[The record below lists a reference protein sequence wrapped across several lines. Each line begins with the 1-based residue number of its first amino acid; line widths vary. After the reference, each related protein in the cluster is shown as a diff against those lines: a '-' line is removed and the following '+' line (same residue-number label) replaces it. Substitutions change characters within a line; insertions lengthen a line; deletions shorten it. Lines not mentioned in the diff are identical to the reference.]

1 MKKQSATRRS
11 GSSRTAIAAKLLG
24 AVWLATTLGCHGAG
38 QDGQP
43 TPLDETSSS
52 GATHKVQ
59 LSAAS
64 AAKLEKQ
71 GAKVVGD
78 YGAFK
83 VLEVNES
90 VASTLPQDAE
100 IRDDYN
106 EILLN
111 TGTLDTSS
119 AHGKSL
125 RALTAPVGKGF
136 HIVQFAGP
144 VRPEWY
150 QALVATGVRVVTY
163 IPNNAYIVYGDAPT
177 LSGLQKHVSR
187 VGSGIQWNGDYLAD
201 YKLHPS
207 IQSSDAK
214 VYSIQLV
221 KDASENALTLNLL
234 RQLQYREPV
243 VQESQDYVN
252 VVAYVNR
259 EAVYELV
266 SRPDVFSVN
275 PRAARR
281 KFDERQNMIVS
292 GHLNGTNPTG
302 PGYLAWLASK
312 GFTQEQFT
320 ASGFGVDVS
329 DSGLD
334 NGTTTPNHF
343 GLYLG
348 GDITST
354 SRVVYSRLEGTPNSG
369 STIQGCDGHGTLNTH
384 IIAGYSNRTGAPFAD
399 AAGYDYG
406 LGVAPFVK
414 VGASVVFD
422 PDWTDADYEDLQSRA
437 YRDGMRISSNS
448 WGADENIYD
457 ADAQRYDTLVRDAQP
472 TGAAVA
478 APGNQEMV
486 IVFAAG
492 NAGPDTKTMGTPG
505 TAKNVITVGASENVQ
520 SFGGEDGCKTPDSEA
535 DSALDMVGFSSR
547 GPTTDGRKKPDI
559 VAPGTHVSGGVAQ
572 SAEQRANPPAFP
584 NGKALSCFIAIG
596 DGVCGGPSNSQ
607 FFPTTQQWYSASSGT
622 SHSTPAVAGG
632 AALVRQ
638 YFINQGIAPPS
649 AAMTKAYLMNSARYL
664 TGTDANDD
672 LYSNNQGMGMMD
684 LGMAFDGVAR
694 KLADQTPEDLFTATG
709 QTRVFTGAVK
719 DSSKPFR
726 VTLAWTDAPGSTT
739 GSAWKNNLNLTVD
752 VAGKSYKGNVFAKG
766 DSVTGGTADDK
777 NNVESVFLP
786 AGVSGAFTVTVTAA
800 NINSNGVPNN
810 TPALDQD
817 FALIVYNSCN
827 DTSAQ
832 PTSMTASVGGDNV
845 INLAWAANDATAY
858 NVYRATTAGGPYT
871 RIATTTSAAY
881 SDTSVSGGTQY
892 FYVVRGVVCAE
903 SAASDEVSATA
914 TGLCTLQPDFDGL
927 TSATSAGASVCAD
940 TLSWSAGTPHCDGTL
955 SYSVYRST
963 TAGFAPSEDTRIA
976 TGLTATT
983 FADDAQ
989 LTSGTRYYYVV
1000 RATET
1005 AGAAVEEKNTVE
1017 KSATPYGASLP
1028 GLRYGDD
1035 FDSNRPANAAAYWI
1049 ATAQTG
1055 NANTLNIVTN
1065 CHYQSA
1071 TKSYR
1076 FGAATANCGGTYP
1089 INTATTLALG
1099 GNGTT
1104 AGINGF
1110 AIPAGTTAATL
1121 SFNVWYKFENLWDG
1135 AYLTYSTTGA
1145 SGPWT
1150 NVPDTVT
1157 ANAPY
1162 ITAGGYDGAL
1172 TSTPTTRVW
1181 TNNNAGA
1188 NGALKAVSVNL
1199 NALAGQTVWFGFRF
1213 YSGSKTVAEGLYL
1226 DNVNLVADSVASC
1239 TTKPQNAGPAVGY
1252 TLSGLSGT
1260 TPVGS
1265 PATFTVKAVDALGLV
1280 ATGYT
1285 GTAAITSTD
1294 TNAELPA
1301 NLTFT
1306 QGVATNVAI
1315 TFHTL
1320 GAQSVTAT
1328 DTVNATFT
1336 ATANTTVTPGAT
1348 KSLTF
1353 TSTVGDAVAGTAFS
1367 PVVKVGLKDAFGN
1380 DATSSTN
1387 SVTLTLGGASGGT
1400 LSGTTTVAAVNG
1412 VATFSNLSINK
1423 VGTGYTLVASST
1435 GLTDATSSAFNVT
1448 EGPAAKL
1455 VIRAQPSDGTASTTL
1470 SPAFQVAVVDAF
1482 DNATHGTQQVTV
1494 TLTGGT
1500 LSGTT
1505 TVTAVDGVATFSDLS
1520 IAQAGTGYTLV
1531 ASSTG
1536 LADATSAAF
1545 NVAAGPATQL
1555 VIRTQPSNG
1564 TASTALSPAFQVALV
1579 DALGNTTH
1587 GTDQVSV
1594 TLTGGTLSGTTSVA
1608 AVDGVA
1614 TFSDLSIAQV
1624 GTGYTLVAS
1633 SNGLPSVT
1641 SESFAIAEGPAAKL
1655 VIRTQPSNGTA
1666 GSPLSPTF
1674 QVALVDAFDNAT
1686 HGTQQVTVTLT
1697 GGTLSGTTSVAAV
1710 DGVATFSDLS
1720 IAKAGTG
1727 YTLVASSNGLPNAT
1741 SESFAIAAAP
1751 AAKLAIRAQPSNG
1764 TAGTTLSPALQ
1775 VAVVDAFDNA
1785 IVDASSITVAL
1796 KGGAVGATLSGTT
1809 TVATTAG
1816 VATFGNLSIAK
1827 AGTGYTLVASTG
1839 SVPGATSSAFDI
1851 APGAPHHVAIVQQ
1864 PSTVAAGSAIAP
1876 AVSVQVLDA
1885 AGNLVTQGGT
1895 TVTVV
1900 LGNNPSS
1907 GTLSGATSVAA
1918 VNGVATFSTLSIN
1931 KVGTGYTLAVGGN
1944 GLTGATTAAFDVQP
1958 GVAAQLVFEQGP
1970 AAVLATGEAFS
1981 ARVAVLDAQGN
1992 KTHGTTRVTLS
2003 LVNAAGATLSGTTAA
2018 NAVDGVVTFTGLSVA
2033 KAGTGYALKAE
2044 ATGTAAATSSTFRVN
2059 APAATQ
2065 LAFRAAPGNIQA
2077 GATLSTLEVEVRDAS
2092 GQRVTEG
2099 TVHVTLALGAN
2110 AAQGSLLGTLEADSV
2125 NGVATFKTVSLRKAG
2140 TGYTLVA
2147 SGTGVSSATSA
2158 AFTVAPAAPARY
2170 TVTLAA
2176 TTAAGQETSFSAAAF
2191 DAYDNA
2197 CTQYT
2202 GAARVTS
2209 TDAAAVLPSTVTFAA
2224 GVVTDAK
2231 VTFKTGGAQT
2241 LTLTDVAQTSLTA
2254 SAQTTVS
2261 PYAAPTV
2268 AITSPTNN
2276 AKVSGSVSVIA
2287 KATTAPG
2294 TTIAKVTLFVDG
2306 TEIAS
2311 GKTATVSGS
2320 WDSRGAKSGTTHTL
2334 TAVVVDSAGNTVTS
2348 APVTVVIEAES
2359 GGCSAASGGEA
2370 GLYAGLLA
2378 LAQVVALR
2386 RRRNRAA

>member
-1 MKKQSATRRS
+1 
-11 GSSRTAIAAKLLG
+11 
-24 AVWLATTLGCHGAG
+24 
-38 QDGQP
+38 
-43 TPLDETSSS
+43 
-52 GATHKVQ
+52 
-59 LSAAS
+59 
-64 AAKLEKQ
+64 
-71 GAKVVGD
+71 
-78 YGAFK
+78 
-83 VLEVNES
+83 
-90 VASTLPQDAE
+90 
-100 IRDDYN
+100 
-106 EILLN
+106 
-111 TGTLDTSS
+111 
-119 AHGKSL
+119 
-125 RALTAPVGKGF
+125 
-136 HIVQFAGP
+136 
-144 VRPEWY
+144 
-150 QALVATGVRVVTY
+150 
-163 IPNNAYIVYGDAPT
+163 
-177 LSGLQKHVSR
+177 
-187 VGSGIQWNGDYLAD
+187 
-201 YKLHPS
+201 
-207 IQSSDAK
+207 
-214 VYSIQLV
+214 
-221 KDASENALTLNLL
+221 
-234 RQLQYREPV
+234 
-243 VQESQDYVN
+243 
-252 VVAYVNR
+252 
-259 EAVYELV
+259 
-266 SRPDVFSVN
+266 
-275 PRAARR
+275 
-281 KFDERQNMIVS
+281 MIVS
-292 GHLNGTNPTG
+292 GNLNGKNPTG

-334 NGTTTPNHF
+334 NGTTQPNHF
-343 GLYLG
+343 GLYLR
-348 GDITST
+348 GDITGT
-354 SRVVYSRLEGTPNSG
+354 SRVVYSRLEGTPNTG
-369 STIQGCDGHGTLNTH
+369 STLQGCDGHGTLNTH

-399 AAGYDYG
+399 SAGYDYG

-422 PDWTDADYEDLQSRA
+422 PDWTDAIYEDLQARA

-457 ADAQRYDTLVRDAQP
+457 SDAQRYDALVRDAQP
-472 TGAAVA
+472 TGSAVP

-492 NAGPDTKTMGTPG
+492 NAGPATKTLGTPG
-505 TAKNVITVGASENVQ
+505 TAKNIITVGASENVQ
-520 SFGGEDGCKTPDSEA
+520 AFGGADMCATPDSEA

-584 NGKALSCFIAIG
+584 NGKALSCFVA
-596 DGVCGGPSNSQ
+596 DGVCGGPSNSPY
-607 FFPTTQQWYSASSGT
+607 FPTTQQWYSASSGT

-638 YFINQGIAPPS
+638 YFINQGVTPPS
-649 AAMTKAYLMNSARYL
+649 AAMTKAYLMNSTRYL
-664 TGTDANDD
+664 TGTGANDD

-719 DSSKPFR
+719 DSTKPFR

-739 GSAWKNNLNLTVD
+739 GSAWKNNLDLSVD
-752 VAGKSYKGNVFAKG
+752 VGGKSYKGNVFTKG

-817 FALIVYNSCN
+817 FALVVYNSCN

-832 PTSMTASVGGDNV
+832 PSSVTASVAGDNV

-881 SDTSVSGGTQY
+881 SDTSVSGGTTY
-892 FYVVRGVVCAE
+892 FYVVRGVICAE
-903 SAASDEVSATA
+903 STASAEVSATA
-914 TGLCTLQPDFDGL
+914 TGQCTLQPAFDGL
-927 TSATSAGASVCAD
+927 TSAASAGTSFCAD
-940 TLSWSAGTPHCDGTL
+940 TLSWSAATPRCGGTL

-963 TAGFAPSEDTRIA
+963 TAGFAPSEATRIA

-983 FADDAQ
+983 FADDAD
-989 LTSGTRYYYVV
+989 LASGTRYYYVV

-1005 AGAAVEEKNTVE
+1005 AGATVEEKNTVE
-1017 KSATPYGASLP
+1017 RSATPYGASLP
-1028 GLRYGDD
+1028 GLRYSDD
-1035 FDSNRPANAAAYWI
+1035 FDNNRPANAAAYWI

-1055 NANTLNIVTN
+1055 STNTLNIVTN

-1076 FGAATANCGGTYP
+1076 FGAAATTCGGTYP

-1135 AYLTYSTTGA
+1135 AYLVYSTTGA
-1145 SGPWT
+1145 AGPWT
-1150 NVPDTVT
+1150 NVADAVT

-1181 TNNNAGA
+1181 TNSNAGA

-1226 DNVNLVADSVASC
+1226 DNVSLVADAVESC
-1239 TTKPQNAGPAVGY
+1239 TTKPQNAGAAVGY

-1294 TNAELPA
+1294 TSAELPTSV
-1301 NLTFT
+1301 TFA
-1306 QGVATNVAI
+1306 QGVATQVAI

-1320 GAQSVTAT
+1320 GAQTVTAT
-1328 DTVNATFT
+1328 DTANAAFT
-1336 ATANTTVTPGAT
+1336 ASANTTVVSGLA
-1348 KSLTF
+1348 KSLAF

-1367 PVVKVGLKDAFGN
+1367 PVVKVSIKDAFGN
-1380 DATSSTN
+1380 DVTSATN
-1387 SVTLTLGGASGGT
+1387 NIMLTLGGATGGT

-1423 VGTGYTLVASST
+1423 VGTGYTLVATSA
-1435 GLTDATSSAFNVT
+1435 GLTDATSTAFNVT
-1448 EGPAAKL
+1448 AGSTAKL
-1455 VIRAQPSDGTASTTL
+1455 AIRTQPSNGTAGAVL
-1470 SPAFQVAVVDAF
+1470 SPAFQVAIVDAF
-1482 DNATHGTQQVTV
+1482 GNATHGTEQVTV

-1505 TVTAVDGVATFSDLS
+1505 T
-1520 IAQAGTGYTLV
+1520 
-1531 ASSTG
+1531 
-1536 LADATSAAF
+1536 
-1545 NVAAGPATQL
+1545 
-1555 VIRTQPSNG
+1555 
-1564 TASTALSPAFQVALV
+1564 
-1579 DALGNTTH
+1579 
-1587 GTDQVSV
+1587 
-1594 TLTGGTLSGTTSVA
+1594 
-1608 AVDGVA
+1608 
-1614 TFSDLSIAQV
+1614 
-1624 GTGYTLVAS
+1624 
-1633 SNGLPSVT
+1633 
-1641 SESFAIAEGPAAKL
+1641 
-1655 VIRTQPSNGTA
+1655 
-1666 GSPLSPTF
+1666 
-1674 QVALVDAFDNAT
+1674 
-1686 HGTQQVTVTLT
+1686 
-1697 GGTLSGTTSVAAV
+1697 VAAV

-1727 YTLVASSNGLPNAT
+1727 YTLVASSNGLPQVT
-1741 SESFAIAAAP
+1741 SETFAIAVGP
-1751 AAKLAIRAQPSNG
+1751 AAKLVLRAQPANG
-1764 TAGTTLSPALQ
+1764 TSGAVLSPALQ

-1785 IVDASSITVAL
+1785 VVDTRSITVAL
-1796 KGGAVGATLSGTT
+1796 AGGTAGATLSGTT
-1809 TVATTAG
+1809 TVATAAG
-1816 VATFGNLSIAK
+1816 VATFGDLSINK
-1827 AGTGYTLVASTG
+1827 AGTGYTLVAST
-1839 SVPGATSSAFDI
+1839 SALPNASSTAFNVAAGAA
-1851 APGAPHHVAIVQQ
+1851 HHVAIAQQ

-1885 AGNLVTQGGT
+1885 VGNLVTQGGT
-1895 TVTVV
+1895 VVTVA
-1900 LGNNPSS
+1900 LGNNPSG
-1907 GTLSGATSVAA
+1907 GTLSGTTSVAA
-1918 VNGVATFSTLSIN
+1918 VNGVAAFSDLSIN

-1958 GVAAQLVFEQGP
+1958 GAAAQLVFEQGP
-1970 AAVLATGEAFS
+1970 AAALASGEVFS

-1992 KTHGTTRVTLS
+1992 KTHGTTQVSLS
-2003 LVNAAGATLSGTTAA
+2003 LANAAGATLRGNTVV
-2018 NAVDGVVTFTGLSVA
+2018 NAVDGVATFTLLSVA
-2033 KAGTGYALKAE
+2033 KAGTGYMLKAE
-2044 ATGTAAATSSTFRVN
+2044 AAGAVAASSSAFRVN
-2059 APAATQ
+2059 APPATQ

-2077 GATLSTLEVEVRDAS
+2077 GATLSTLEVEVLDGS

-2110 AAQGSLLGTLEADSV
+2110 AAQGQLLGTLEVDSV
-2125 NGVATFKTVSLRKAG
+2125 NGVATFKGVSLRKAG

-2147 SGTGVSSATSA
+2147 SASGVSSVTSA

-2176 TTAAGQETSFSAAAF
+2176 TTAAGQEISFSAAAF

-2209 TDAAAVLPSTVTFAA
+2209 TDGAAVLPSSVTFAA

-2241 LTLTDVAQTSLTA
+2241 LTLTDAAQASLTA

-2268 AITSPTNN
+2268 AITSPSNN

-2287 KATTAPG
+2287 KAVAAPG

-2306 TEIAS
+2306 AEIAT

-2320 WDSRGAKSGTTHTL
+2320 WDSRGAKAGTTHTL
-2334 TAVVVDSAGNTVTS
+2334 TAVVVDSTGNSVTS

-2378 LAQVVALR
+2378 LAQVVVLR
-2386 RRRNRAA
+2386 RRRNRVA